1 MASTVLNEAQMS
13 ILRLLGSMKTV
24 EEVDELRQV
33 ICDYY
38 ARRVD
43 EEVDKLWESGQWDNE
58 KNEAVLKEHFAL
70 HTSMPSRKIVLDTNC
85 LISSLSRRGQYYPV
99 WKGLQAGE
107 YVLCVSTEILE
118 EYAEIITQKMSVE
131 VAANV
136 IHLLLESKFVELIDP
151 YFRLHLIEADHDDN
165 KFVDCAFAANAT
177 YIVSDDKHYDVLK
190 EVDFP
195 QILVLKL
202 KEFLGLLQSDENRE

>member
-1 MASTVLNEAQMS
+1 M
-13 ILRLLGSMKTV
+13 
-24 EEVDELRQV
+24 
-33 ICDYY
+33 
-38 ARRVD
+38 
-43 EEVDKLWESGQWDNE
+43 
-58 KNEAVLKEHFAL
+58 
-70 HTSMPSRKIVLDTNC
+70 
-85 LISSLSRRGQYYPV
+85 
-99 WKGLQAGE
+99 
-107 YVLCVSTEILE
+107 CVSTEILE

-131 VAANV
+131 VAVNV

>member
-1 MASTVLNEAQMS
+1 M
-13 ILRLLGSMKTV
+13 
-24 EEVDELRQV
+24 
-33 ICDYY
+33 
-38 ARRVD
+38 
-43 EEVDKLWESGQWDNE
+43 
-58 KNEAVLKEHFAL
+58 
-70 HTSMPSRKIVLDTNC
+70 
-85 LISSLSRRGQYYPV
+85 
-99 WKGLQAGE
+99 
-107 YVLCVSTEILE
+107 LCVSTEILE

-136 IHLLLESKFVELIDP
+136 IHLLLESKYVELINP
-151 YFRLHLIEADHDDN
+151 YFKLQLIEADHDDN

-202 KEFLGLLQSDENRE
+202 KEFLGLLQFENNK

>member
-1 MASTVLNEAQMS
+1 
-13 ILRLLGSMKTV
+13 
-24 EEVDELRQV
+24 
-33 ICDYY
+33 
-38 ARRVD
+38 
-43 EEVDKLWESGQWDNE
+43 
-58 KNEAVLKEHFAL
+58 
-70 HTSMPSRKIVLDTNC
+70 MPSRKIVLDTNC
-85 LISSLSRRGQYYPV
+85 LISSLSKRGQYYSV
-99 WKGLQAGE
+99 WKGLQTGE

-131 VAANV
+131 VASNV

-151 YFRLHLIEADHDDN
+151 YFRLQLIEADHDDN

-190 EVDFP
+190 EIDFP

-202 KEFLGLLQSDENRE
+202 QEFLGLLLSDK